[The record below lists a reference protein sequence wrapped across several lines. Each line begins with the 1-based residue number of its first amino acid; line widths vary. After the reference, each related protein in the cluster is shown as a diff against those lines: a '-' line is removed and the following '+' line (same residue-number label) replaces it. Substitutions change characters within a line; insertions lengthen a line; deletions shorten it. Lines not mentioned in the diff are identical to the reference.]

1 MKKEIVYI
9 ILILILLLI
18 CFGVGYKRGQKSI
31 EIQTDTIKIEKVIV
45 EHSPISVDEQLL
57 KVQKVKL
64 PILAVFPEKPN
75 KNIDSL
81 KNIIDSLWKN
91 KDSLEI
97 ELQRIQKCYKTD
109 DYEAWVSGIDPTL
122 DSIKFKQQIKQIV
135 NTQVIESDK
144 FYLNV
149 GLNANNLPKKSYTIN
164 PNINVSYNWKQV
176 TFTGEFGL
184 DVPINN
190 TSGTLPYFQLGINY
204 TMWSF

>member
-18 CFGVGYKRGQKSI
+18 CFGAGYKRGQKSI

-64 PILAVFPEKPN
+64 PILAVFPEEPN

-122 DSIKFKQQIKQIV
+122 DSIKIKQQIQQIV
-135 NTQVIESDK
+135 NTTSIEEK
-144 FYLNV
+144 IFHVNV
-149 GLNANNLPKKSYTIN
+149 GLNATGWVRTPHCLN
-164 PNINVSYNWKQV
+164 PNINVSFVKDRV
-176 TFTGEFGL
+176 EFVGEAGFNIPTN
-184 DVPINN
+184 DMSK
-190 TSGTLPYFQLGINY
+190 TSPYLQIGINY
-204 TMWSF
+204 SLWSF